1 VVAAHLGVPPV
12 AGGLYRRRDFQVS
25 AELQLNPQEHADV
38 IENEQP
44 LDPQDQV
51 GPLSAP
57 QVYAVAQTKEWSG
70 GPPYPSSRG
79 CSPSTRSSGGAI
91 VLSQQTLISGED
103 RNGRIFDGGAYCRAH
118 PCTRSN
124 CRPQRIR
131 K

>member
-51 GPLSAP
+51 EPLSAP

-70 GPPYPSSRG
+70 VLPILVHGGVPHRLDRQVGPS
-79 CSPSTRSSGGAI
+79 CC
-91 VLSQQTLISGED
+91 LSK
-103 RNGRIFDGGAYCRAH
+103 H
-118 PCTRSN
+118 
-124 CRPQRIR
+124 
-131 K
+131 